1 MRMDRLLLMASMAAL
16 AVFASFPASAQS
28 PRGEPTVSE
37 VADGIYLLAWQGG
50 NIGISIGDDGVVLV
64 DDQYAPLAPRNLAA
78 LRELTDAPLRFVLNT
93 HWHGDHTG
101 GNEAMAGEGALI
113 IAHDNVRKRLAEGLL
128 LREVPPA
135 TGDALPVVTFDSAV
149 TLHFNGETVHA
160 FHVDPAHTDGDSVV
174 HFRNADVIHTGD
186 LFFNGIYPFIDGQSG
201 GSVQGV
207 IDAASRVLEL
217 CKPTTKVIPGHGPLA
232 DCDDLRAYRDML
244 SVVHERI
251 AKAIAAGASKAEVVA
266 QKPAAEYDAEWGDGF
281 MQPDRWIESLY
292 ETMSSRKQG
301 HSH

>member
-1 MRMDRLLLMASMAAL
+1 MDRKLLITLVTIAA
-16 AVFASFPASAQS
+16 AVVPISSPAQA
-28 PRGEPTVSE
+28 PEGAPTITE
-37 VADGIYLLAWQGG
+37 VADGIYLLAWRGG
-50 NIGISIGDDGVVLV
+50 NIGVSVGDDGVVLV
-64 DDQYAPLAPRNLAA
+64 DDQYAPMAPKNLAA

-101 GNEAMAGEGALI
+101 GNEAMTGEGALI
-113 IAHDNVRKRLAEGLL
+113 IAHDNVRKRLAEGML

-135 TGDALPVVTFDSAV
+135 TGDALPVVTFDSSV
-149 TLHFNGETVHA
+149 TLHFNGLTVHA
-160 FHVDPAHTDGDSVV
+160 FHVEPAHTDGDSVV
-174 HFRNADVIHTGD
+174 HFRDADVIHTGD

-207 IDAASRVLEL
+207 IDAVDRVLEL
-217 CKPTTKVIPGHGPLA
+217 CRPTTKVIPGHGPLA

-251 AKAIAAGASKAEVVA
+251 AKAIAAGATVDQVVA

-281 MQPDRWIESLY
+281 MQPERWVRSLY
-292 ETMSSRKQG
+292 ETMSSRNQR